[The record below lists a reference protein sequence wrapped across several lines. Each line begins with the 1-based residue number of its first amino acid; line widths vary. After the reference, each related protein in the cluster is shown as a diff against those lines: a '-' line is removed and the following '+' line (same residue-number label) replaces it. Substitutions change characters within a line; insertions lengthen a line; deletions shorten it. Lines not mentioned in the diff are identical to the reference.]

1 MLKKQPSLTSSG
13 DFLISQYNQSSP
25 FASFFP
31 GIAGEWGIPMWV
43 FYVNRGQGIASFGIQ
58 DKDHPLME
66 FLPANRAW
74 RMVTLQGF
82 RTFIKIHQKGKLLY
96 YEPFQF
102 PRTHSTRVLQ
112 TMRIQP
118 HELTIVEENRDLG
131 LEFQVRYFTIP
142 NEPFAAL
149 ARILTVTNLTSRK
162 QNLSIVDGM
171 PAMIP
176 YGMTDWFIKH
186 MSRTIEAWVRVDN
199 LENKAP
205 FCRLKVEPHDQP
217 EVVHID
223 KGNFYF
229 GFSENDGKTSL
240 LTPIVD
246 PTVLFGSVTDFSF
259 PANFVCTP
267 LRIPRVQHAGEKTP
281 CAFGVTET
289 IVQPGGTAVLYS
301 LFGHMSDRETLN
313 ASLPRIQQRSFFEEK
328 EKENQQLIQELIA
341 PIAIASANPVWD
353 AYVRQSYLDN
363 VLRGGK
369 PVLLGE
375 KRKRV
380 FYLYSR
386 KHGDLERDYNQ
397 FVVPATYFS
406 QGNANYRDVNQNRRN
421 DVWFYPEVEDQNVIT
436 FFNLIQLDG
445 FNPLVFKG
453 IRYWL
458 RSTESVLDSL
468 RAFLSKPFAPGE
480 LLEHLAKEKILV
492 GKSAEIFLNE
502 LLDQCEEIEDADHG
516 EGFWSDHW
524 TYNLDLLESY
534 LGVYPERNEEI
545 LLKKK
550 VFTFY
555 DNAFVV
561 APRSKKYVLADGK
574 VRQYHSVYRDL
585 EKEALIKARKEEP
598 NKIRVNHGQG
608 EVYKTTLAAKMI
620 TVIVNKLASLDPE
633 GIGIEMEAEKPNWY
647 DALNGLPGLFGSSV
661 CETFELKRWIL
672 FLLESFEQLKGEV
685 SYRIPLYEELWDF
698 LSRLK
703 ELLDEKSFD
712 YWQKSYDAKEE
723 YRQRTRLGVS
733 GREKEIAV
741 KELQEFFQKALAKV
755 EEGIKKAYDS
765 KAGLY
770 RSYFYYEV
778 PTRSVGTR
786 SVEIGSSHFPKKVL
800 PLFLEGIVH
809 ALRVETDPKRARKL
823 YAAVRKSPL
832 YDQKLGMYRV
842 CDSLLTEP
850 EEIGRCRVFTPGWLE
865 HQTIW
870 LHMEYKYL
878 LELLRAGLIDE
889 FYQDLSKALIPFQPA
904 KRYGR
909 SPLEN
914 SSFLVSSVYP
924 DPELHGRGY
933 VARLSGATAEFLHL
947 WLWMVIGRKPFFLD
961 DQKRLNLRFSPL
973 LSRDFF
979 TKKGDFEFSFLG
991 KMKVHYHNPS
1001 RLPTYGK
1008 RSAQPARI
1016 SFLDSDEKKVEI
1028 NGPTIGIPYAEWIR
1042 QGRITQIQVGFEP
1055 VL

>member
-1 MLKKQPSLTSSG
+1 MKPKTSSYSLAQTG
-13 DFLISQYNQSSP
+13 EFSIRQYHYSSP

-43 FYVNRGQGIASFGIQ
+43 FYVNRGQGIASFGVQ
-58 DKDHPLME
+58 DKDHPIME

-74 RMVTLQGF
+74 RLVSLQGF
-82 RTFIKIHQKGKLLY
+82 RTFIKIHQKGKLRY

-118 HELTIVEENRDLG
+118 HELTIIEENSDLG
-131 LEFQVRYFTIP
+131 LKFHVRYFTIP
-142 NEPFAAL
+142 HEPFAAL
-149 ARILTVTNLTSRK
+149 ARILTITNLTSKK
-162 QNLSIVDGM
+162 QHISIVDGM
-171 PAMIP
+171 PALIP

-186 MSRTIEAWVRVDN
+186 MSRTIEAWVQVDN

-205 FCRLKVEPHDQP
+205 FYRLRVEPHDRP

-246 PTVLFGSVTDFSF
+246 PAVLFGPVTDFSL

-267 LRIPRVQHAGEKTP
+267 LRIPRVQHSGEKTP

-289 IVQPGGTAVLYS
+289 VVQPGGAAAVYS
-301 LFGHMSDRETLN
+301 LFGHMGGLEVLN
-313 ASLPRIQQRSFFEEK
+313 TSLPRIRQKNFFAEK
-328 EKENQQLIQELIA
+328 EKENQQLIQELTG
-341 PIAIASANPVWD
+341 PIAAASANPAWD
-353 AYVRQSYLDN
+353 AYSRQSYLDN

-369 PVLLGE
+369 PVVLGE
-375 KRKRV
+375 KRERV
-380 FYLYSR
+380 FYIYSR

-397 FVVPATYFS
+397 FVIPATYFS

-421 DVWFYPEVEDQNVIT
+421 DVWFYPEVKDQNVIT
-436 FFNLIQLDG
+436 FFNLIQPDG

-453 IRYWL
+453 IRYRP
-458 RSTESVLDSL
+458 RSTDNAPDSL
-468 RAFLSKPFAPGE
+468 KAFLSKPFTPGE
-480 LLEHLAKEKILV
+480 LLEHLAKEKIST
-492 GKSAEIFLNE
+492 GKSVEKFLNE
-502 LLDQCEEIEDADHG
+502 LLDRCEEIEDADHG
-516 EGFWSDHW
+516 EGFWTDHW

-534 LGVYPERNEEI
+534 LAVYPEKDEEI

-561 APRSKKYVLADGK
+561 APRSKKYALTDGK
-574 VRQYHSVYRDL
+574 VRQYHSVYKDL
-585 EKEALIKARKEEP
+585 EKGALIKARKEEP
-598 NKIRVNHGQG
+598 NKVRVNHGRG
-608 EVYKTTLAAKMI
+608 KVYKTTLAMKMI

-661 CETFELKRWIL
+661 CETFELKRWIVFMKESL
-672 FLLESFEQLKGEV
+672 QKITQNKEKGIIVPEEVGQFISELDAILGLEAME
-685 SYRIPLYEELWDF
+685 
-698 LSRLK
+698 
-703 ELLDEKSFD
+703 
-712 YWQKSYDAKEE
+712 YWERSAAAKEE
-723 YRQRTRLGVS
+723 FREKTRLGFSGEEKNVS
-733 GREKEIAV
+733 FGQIVSFLNRA
-741 KELQEFFQKALAKV
+741 QTKV
-755 EEGIKKAYDS
+755 EKGIEKAFDR
-765 KAGLY
+765 KTKLY

-778 PTRSVGTR
+778 RGGEQKR
-786 SVEIGSSHFPKKVL
+786 L

-809 ALRVETDPKRARKL
+809 ALRVETDPKRAKNL
-823 YAAVRKSPL
+823 YEAVRKSPL
-832 YDQKLGMYRV
+832 YDQKLGMYRI
-842 CDSLLTEP
+842 CDSLLEEP
-850 EEIGRCRVFTPGWLE
+850 EEIGRCRVFTGGWLE
-865 HQTIW
+865 HQSIW

-878 LELLRAGLIDE
+878 LELLRAGLVDE
-889 FYQDLSKALIPFQPA
+889 FYQDIPKALIPFQPA

-914 SSFLVSSVYP
+914 SSFLVSSAYP
-924 DPELHGRGY
+924 DPKLHGRGY
-933 VARLSGATAEFLHL
+933 VARLSGATAEFLNL
-947 WLWMVIGRKPFFLD
+947 WLWMVAGREPFFLNE
-961 DQKRLNLRFSPL
+961 RNELNLRFSPI
-973 LSRDFF
+973 LSKDFF
-979 TKKGDFEFSFLG
+979 TRNGDFEFSFLG
-991 KMKVHYHNPS
+991 KVKVHYHNPS

-1008 RSAQPARI
+1008 RPARPAQV
-1016 SFLDSDEKKVEI
+1016 SFLDPDGKKVEI
-1028 NGPTIGIPYAEWIR
+1028 KGPTIGAPYAEWIR
-1042 QGRITQIQVGFEP
+1042 QGRIPRIQVRFEP

>member
-1 MLKKQPSLTSSG
+1 METSDRIQSLIEDKCKMG
-13 DFLISQYNQSSP
+13 DFLISQYNQTPP

-74 RMVTLQGF
+74 RQVTLQGF
-82 RTFIKIHQKGKLLY
+82 RTFIKIHRGGKAHY
-96 YEPFQF
+96 DEPFQF
-102 PRTHSTRVLQ
+102 PKTHSPRVIQ

-118 HELTIVEENRDLG
+118 HELVILEENRDLG

-142 NEPFAAL
+142 HEPFAAL
-149 ARILTVTNLTSRK
+149 ARILTITNLTSRK

-171 PAMIP
+171 PVMIP
-176 YGMTDWFIKH
+176 YGMTDWFIKQ
-186 MSRTIEAWVRVDN
+186 MSRTIEAWVQVDN

-205 FCRLKVEPHDQP
+205 FYRLRVEPHDRP
-217 EVVHID
+217 EVVHIE
-223 KGNFYF
+223 KGNFYC
-229 GFSENDGKTSL
+229 GFLENGGKTSPL
-240 LTPIVD
+240 VPIVD
-246 PTVLFGSVTDFSF
+246 PEVLFGSVTDFSL

-289 IVQPGGTAVLYS
+289 VVQPGASAALYS
-301 LFGHMSDRETLN
+301 LFGHMNSWETLN
-313 ASLPRIQQRSFFEEK
+313 ASLPRIRQKSFFEEK
-328 EKENQQLIQELIA
+328 EKENQQLIRGLTD
-341 PIAIASANPVWD
+341 PIATTSANPVWD
-353 AYVRQSYLDN
+353 AYSRQSYLDN

-369 PVLLGE
+369 PVVLGE
-375 KRKRV
+375 KKGKV

-421 DVWFYPEVEDQNVIT
+421 DVWFYPEVKDQNVII
-436 FFNLIQLDG
+436 FFNLIQSDG
-445 FNPLVFKG
+445 FNPLVYKG
-453 IRYWL
+453 IRYRL
-458 RSTESVLDSL
+458 RSTESVPDSL
-468 RAFLSKPFAPGE
+468 KAFLSKPFTPGE
-480 LLEHLAKEKILV
+480 LLEHLAKEKISV

-502 LLDQCEEIEDADHG
+502 LLDRCEEIEDADHG
-516 EGFWSDHW
+516 EGFWTDHW

-534 LGVYPERNEEI
+534 LAVYPEKDEEI

-555 DNAFVV
+555 DNTFVV
-561 APRSKKYVLADGK
+561 APRSKKYVLANGK
-574 VRQYHSVYRDL
+574 IRQYHSVYKDL
-585 EKEALIKARKEEP
+585 EKEALLKARKEEP
-598 NKIRVNHGQG
+598 HKVRVDHGRG

-620 TVIVNKLASLDPE
+620 TVVVNKLASLDPQ

-661 CETFELKRWIL
+661 CETFELKRWIV
-672 FLLESFEQLKGEV
+672 FLRTSFEKLKVEE
-685 SYRIPLYEELWDF
+685 SYRISLCEELGDF
-698 LSRLK
+698 LNKLK
-703 ELLDEKSFD
+703 EFLDEKDSV

-723 YRQRTRLGVS
+723 YRQRTRLGFS
-733 GREKEIAV
+733 GREKEITG
-741 KELQEFFQKALAKV
+741 KELQEFFQKALAKIDR
-755 EEGIKKAYDS
+755 GIKKAYDS
-765 KAGLY
+765 KTGLY

-778 PTRSVGTR
+778 RGGKQKR
-786 SVEIGSSHFPKKVL
+786 L

-809 ALRVETDPKRARKL
+809 ALRVETDPKRAKNL
-823 YAAVRKSPL
+823 YEAVRKSPL

-850 EEIGRCRVFTPGWLE
+850 EEIGRCRVFTGGWLE
-865 HQTIW
+865 HQAIW

-889 FYQDLSKALIPFQPA
+889 FYQDLPKALIPFQPA

-924 DPELHGRGY
+924 DPKLHGRGY

-947 WLWMVIGRKPFFLD
+947 WLWTVIGRKPFFLND
-961 DQKRLNLRFSPL
+961 RHELNLRFSPL
-973 LSRDFF
+973 LPRDFF
-979 TKKGDFEFSFLG
+979 TKNGDFKFSFLG
-991 KMKVHYHNPS
+991 KVKVHYHNPS

-1008 RSAQPARI
+1008 RSIRPAQI
-1016 SFLDSDEKKVEI
+1016 SFLDPDGRKVEI
-1028 NGPTIGIPYAEWIR
+1028 KGPTIGAPYAEWIR
-1042 QGRITQIQVGFEP
+1042 HGRIARIQVEFEP